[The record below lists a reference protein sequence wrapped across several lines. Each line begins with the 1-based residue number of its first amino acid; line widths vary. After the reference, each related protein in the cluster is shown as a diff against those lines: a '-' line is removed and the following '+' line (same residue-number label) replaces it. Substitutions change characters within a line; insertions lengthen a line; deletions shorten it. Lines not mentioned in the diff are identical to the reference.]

1 MATPTVF
8 IVTYRL
14 RSSLSGVD
22 AFTSREAAEASIV
35 AFATDYCAY
44 DGDDLEAALD
54 AIRAHDH
61 EFALDDC
68 EVLA

>member
-8 IVTYRL
+8 VVTYRL
-14 RSSLSGVD
+14 RSWHSGVD
-22 AFTSREAAEASIV
+22 AFTTREAAEASIV
-35 AFATDYCAY
+35 AFATDCCAFE
-44 DGDDLEAALD
+44 GDDVDEALD

-61 EFALDDC
+61 EYALDDC